1 MYWQEETEENQFTV
15 PGDVVDL
22 QFQINCPTL
31 PVDHAWA
38 LSRQIQQILP
48 WFADEAQ
55 AGLHIIHGADSGNG
69 WERPQGA
76 GDLLYL
82 SRRTRLELRLPSHRV
97 SHAEALSGAIL
108 EIAGH
113 SMKVGSGKTRKLSAS
128 SVLYSRYVATD
139 PDMVEE
145 EFTEWAVDE
154 LKELRLRFKKIL
166 CGRSFELA
174 TPEGPVQSRSLMV
187 ADLPFKDAV
196 ILQERGIGPRR
207 SMGCGLFIPQKSF

>member
-15 PGDVVDL
+15 LGDVVDL

-31 PVDHAWA
+31 PVDHAWE

-69 WERPQGA
+69 WERPRGA

-82 SRRTRLELRLPSHRV
+82 SRRTQLKLRLPSHRV
-97 SHAEALSGAIL
+97 SHAEALSGTTL

-113 SMKVGSGKTRKLSAS
+113 SMKVGSGKTRKLSMS
-128 SVLYSRYVATD
+128 SFLYSRYVASD

-154 LKELRLRFKKIL
+154 LKQLRLRFKKIL
-166 CGRSFELA
+166 CGRSFGLA

-187 ADLPFKDAV
+187 AELPFEDAV
-196 ILQERGIGPRR
+196 ILQETGIGPRR